1 MGCCA
6 CADRKAAEENL
17 KNFVILKKEE
27 KGDKI
32 VIYYQKDGD
41 DGKIVKKKLSK
52 VKNLRPVRDKSLD
65 ESFESN
71 KESFSSNER
80 ESLSSL
86 TRSRYSSN
94 SRNYTRENRITIIQD
109 MPAYHKDN
117 IFK

>member
-41 DGKIVKKKLSK
+41 EGKILKRKLSK
-52 VKNLRPVRDKSLD
+52 IINLPAVRDKTLD
-65 ESFESN
+65 DSFESN

-80 ESLSSL
+80 PSLSSL
-86 TRSRYSSN
+86 ARSRFSST
-94 SRNYTRENRITIIQD
+94 SGNYTKEKRITIIQD